1 MLKRYKELPKNVFL
15 LSLVSFL
22 NDISSE
28 IIYPLMPA
36 FLSITLGAS
45 PFAIGVIEG
54 MAESASSLL
63 KLFSGYLS
71 DRFQR
76 RKPLVF
82 TGYAISATL
91 RPFLGFTTSWL
102 QVLILRVTDRLGK
115 GLRAAPRDALLSL
128 QTPSEL
134 RGIAFG
140 FNRAADN
147 LGAVLGPLI
156 GFILILLVAENQE
169 SLSSTDY
176 QKVFLIASLPAILA
190 LFVILFFLKEETNH
204 LQTEKPSIKLS
215 LKGFDKNFRQFL
227 LAVSLFTLSNSTDSF
242 LLLKAQQTGIGI
254 RDLSILWMFLH
265 ISKVIA
271 SLIGGEIS
279 DKIGRKRVILSG
291 WILYAFVYLGF
302 AFATNQIQIWILFF
316 LYGFY
321 FGFTEGVERAMIADL
336 VPEEKRGT
344 AYGLYAFA
352 FSITVLPAS
361 LLFGIIWQTFNLQSA
376 FIFSASLSLCASALL
391 LTVKSKRLT

>member
-215 LKGFDKNFRQFL
+215 LKGFDKNFSQFL

-254 RDLSILWMFLH
+254 RDLSILWMFLN

>member
-1 MLKRYKELPKNVFL
+1 
-15 LSLVSFL
+15 
-22 NDISSE
+22 
-28 IIYPLMPA
+28 MPA

-254 RDLSILWMFLH
+254 RDLSILWMFLN

>member
-215 LKGFDKNFRQFL
+215 LKDFDKNFRQFL